1 MASLSVLMCSIPERS
16 SQLLEKLNDDRIE
29 FIYLGDNCKM
39 LLGEKRNWLLKMA
52 TSDYVTFVDDDDR
65 ISKYYIDRLL
75 EGIKSGVD
83 VVNFIV
89 SYSKNGG
96 QSSPV
101 FYSKDYAKN
110 KNLPNHFER
119 MPNHIMCI
127 KRKLALKVGFKEMG
141 YGEDTE
147 FSVRLKPM
155 IKTEHNIKEVLYY
168 YDDNDKTSRSRHN
181 TGRR

>member
-1 MASLSVLMCSIPERS
+1 MSSLSVLMCSIPERS
-16 SQLLEKLNDDRIE
+16 TSQLIEKLNDDRIE

-39 LLGEKRNWLLKMA
+39 SLGKKRNWLLNMA
-52 TSDYVTFVDDDDR
+52 TSDYVAFVDDDDR

-75 EGIKSGVD
+75 EGIKSGSD

-96 QSSPV
+96 KSSPV
-101 FYSKDYAKN
+101 FYSKDYSKN

-119 MPNHIMCI
+119 MPNHIMCV
-127 KRKLALKVGFKEMG
+127 KRKIALNVGFKDMG

-147 FSVRLKPM
+147 YSVRLKSM
-155 IKTEHNIKEVLYY
+155 LKTEQTIKETLYY
-168 YDDNDKTSRSRHN
+168 YDDNDKTSRSRYN
-181 TGRR
+181 TCR